1 MTRIVEDYLDR
12 PEWIEANGK
21 RDRVYEVPDDLWNR
35 YVTAKESL
43 YAIETEIDVF
53 KRQIVFGRLIPA
65 VVSTVH
71 VPLHAHMMTEI
82 DRRCLVTGNLVG
94 TDTWG
99 DKPCSCANCR
109 YRKERGERLAALGY
123 KLTG

>member
-53 KRQIVFGRLIPA
+53 KRQIV
-65 VVSTVH
+65 
-71 VPLHAHMMTEI
+71 
-82 DRRCLVTGNLVG
+82 RRCLVTGNLVG

-99 DKPCSCANCR
+99 DEPCSCANCR

-123 KLTG
+123 K